1 MAQRLARWLWE
12 PEVAGSNPAA
22 PNFIMKT
29 AYTVLEKNS
38 FRTFILFFSYFAL
51 FSIFSLV
58 LRILINND
66 YVFVFILLFALIYS
80 FFSLILGTKISL
92 HLFGAKEIKK
102 EDMPEIYNL
111 VENISIIAGL
121 PKTPKVYII
130 DTNEMNAFA
139 MGTHYSNYLVALTT
153 GLIKKLDKKEL
164 EAVIAHEIAHIK
176 NKDTR
181 LMTIAVFLAGVL
193 SIAAEI
199 FLRVANS
206 VSRNS
211 RKGGSIAGILFLA
224 GLIFIIL
231 SPLFATLIQ
240 LSISRKRE
248 FMADATSALL
258 TRNPLALASA
268 LKKISQSSQEFFYN
282 YPNYASI
289 FIYNPFEKKK
299 DLLSKIENIFAT
311 HPPVEER
318 IKILREMVI

>member
-1 MAQRLARWLWE
+1 
-12 PEVAGSNPAA
+12 
-22 PNFIMKT
+22 MKT
-29 AYTVLEKNS
+29 AYSVLEKNS

-51 FSIFSLV
+51 FFIFSLV
-58 LRILINND
+58 LRILINDD
-66 YVFVFILLFALIYS
+66 YVFIFVLLFAVIYS
-80 FFSLILGTKISL
+80 FFSLALGTKISL
-92 HLFGAKEIKK
+92 YLFGAKEIKK
-102 EDMPEIYNL
+102 EDMPEVYNL
-111 VENISIIAGL
+111 VENVSIIAGL

-181 LMTIAVFLAGVL
+181 LMTIAIFLGGVL

-199 FLRVANS
+199 FLRAS
-206 VSRNS
+206 GKVSRSS
-211 RKGGSIAGILFLA
+211 RKGGSIAAILFLA
-224 GLIFIIL
+224 GILFIIL
-231 SPLFATLIQ
+231 SPIFATLIQ
-240 LSISRKRE
+240 LAISRKRE

-268 LKKISQSSQEFFYN
+268 LEKISKSSQEFFDD
-282 YPNYASI
+282 YPNYASV

-299 DLLSKIENIFAT
+299 SLLSKIKNVFST

>member
-1 MAQRLARWLWE
+1 
-12 PEVAGSNPAA
+12 
-22 PNFIMKT
+22 MKT
-29 AYTVLEKNS
+29 AYSVLEKNS

-51 FSIFSLV
+51 FFIFSLV
-58 LRILINND
+58 LRILINDD
-66 YVFVFILLFALIYS
+66 YVFIFVLLFAVIYS
-80 FFSLILGTKISL
+80 FFSLALGTKISL
-92 HLFGAKEIKK
+92 YLFGAKEIKK

-111 VENISIIAGL
+111 VENVSIIAGL

-181 LMTIAVFLAGVL
+181 LMTIAIFLGGVL

-199 FLRVANS
+199 FLRAS
-206 VSRNS
+206 GKVSSSS
-211 RKGGSIAGILFLA
+211 RKGGSIAAILFLA
-224 GLIFIIL
+224 GILFIIL
-231 SPLFATLIQ
+231 SPIFATLIQ
-240 LSISRKRE
+240 LAISRKRE

-268 LKKISQSSQEFFYN
+268 LEKISKSSQEFFDD

-299 DLLSKIENIFAT
+299 SLLSKIKNVFST

>member
-1 MAQRLARWLWE
+1 
-12 PEVAGSNPAA
+12 
-22 PNFIMKT
+22 MKT

>member
-1 MAQRLARWLWE
+1 
-12 PEVAGSNPAA
+12 
-22 PNFIMKT
+22 MKT
-29 AYTVLEKNS
+29 AYSVLEKNS

-51 FSIFSLV
+51 FFIFSLV
-58 LRILINND
+58 LRILINDN
-66 YVFVFILLFALIYS
+66 YVFIFVLLFAVIYS
-80 FFSLILGTKISL
+80 FFSLALGTKISL
-92 HLFGAKEIKK
+92 YLFDAKEIKK

-111 VENISIIAGL
+111 VENVSIIAGL

-181 LMTIAVFLAGVL
+181 LMTIAIFLGGVL

-199 FLRVANS
+199 FLRAS
-206 VSRNS
+206 GKVSSSS
-211 RKGGSIAGILFLA
+211 RKGGSIAAILFLA
-224 GLIFIIL
+224 GILFIVL
-231 SPLFATLIQ
+231 SPIFATLIQ
-240 LSISRKRE
+240 LAISRKRE
-248 FMADATSALL
+248 FMADATSVLL

-268 LKKISQSSQEFFYN
+268 LAKISKSSQEFFDD

-299 DLLSKIENIFAT
+299 GLLSKIKNVFST

>member
-1 MAQRLARWLWE
+1 
-12 PEVAGSNPAA
+12 
-22 PNFIMKT
+22 MKT
-29 AYTVLEKNS
+29 AYSVLEKNS

-51 FSIFSLV
+51 FFIFSLV
-58 LRILINND
+58 LRILINDD
-66 YVFVFILLFALIYS
+66 YVFIFVLFFAVIYS
-80 FFSLILGTKISL
+80 FFSLALGTKISL
-92 HLFGAKEIKK
+92 YLFGAKEIKK
-102 EDMPEIYNL
+102 EDMPEVYNL
-111 VENISIIAGL
+111 VENVSIIAGL

-181 LMTIAVFLAGVL
+181 LMTIAIFLGGVL
-193 SIAAEI
+193 SLAAEI
-199 FLRVANS
+199 FLRAAGK
-206 VSRNS
+206 VSSSS
-211 RKGGSIAGILFLA
+211 RKGGGIAAILFLA
-224 GLIFIIL
+224 GILFIIL
-231 SPLFATLIQ
+231 SPIFATLIQ
-240 LSISRKRE
+240 LAISRKRE

-268 LKKISQSSQEFFYN
+268 LEKISKSSQEFFGD

-299 DLLSKIENIFAT
+299 SLLSKIKNVFST